1 MGRGRKNKHRNKGKC
16 QKGLE
21 TMIMGIDHGYYAI
34 KTRHFSFPA
43 GVTAYT
49 HEPYTLKNTLQIGG
63 KYYVCGTGRQPI
75 LRDKTV
81 NDNYYIL
88 TLAEDEPVFVANAQL
103 EELDYR
109 ELYRAYSPKGRKSAA
124 EPRIMFKL
132 LVYGY
137 MCGIYSMRKLEQ
149 ACRKNL
155 DFIWLLQGER
165 VPDHTSF
172 ARFRSGKARQAVE
185 DLFYQFVK
193 RLAAEQEIEYE
204 EVFIDGTKIESMAN
218 RYTFV
223 WRKSVDKQLAK
234 VKAKAKELFYGYG
247 GEGNLTTGKLRS
259 LARSL
264 IPEGGEMVHGT
275 GRRKPFWQ
283 RQYEEIGQ
291 LLERWKKYETQLFEM
306 GCRRNSLSK
315 TDKDA
320 TFMRMKEDHMGNGQL
335 KPAYNVQLA
344 VNSEYI
350 TGVAAFPNCT
360 DSGTL
365 MPFLNHIQRM
375 QGRSYWD
382 IVADAGYESVGN
394 YLYLQAH
401 GQNGYITG
409 AYKLQQTGVDE
420 SGRQIWEAS
429 RIRDE
434 NGNEIS
440 AAESGTQS
448 FTIRPNAHSEDG
460 DASQAASQFMNSSVY
475 EDTAKASNAAIEH
488 NAAVARDYEDA
499 TKAFNSM
506 TDDDRIASMRQD
518 TSSENEPEHINYSSE
533 GYREAM
539 ASYMKSHG
547 LETDIF
553 DRGGQIE
560 SQELTADGTVS
571 GVKPTNY
578 EIRKIRKYKQQI
590 WRMENM
596 QYLQQEDCFVC
607 AAHRKLRLHRTC
619 SKKEGGIVTTCS
631 YYRCEGC
638 GGCPLREQCTKSRD
652 PNFCKEIKVCEEFA
666 QCRAQAHRQ
675 LATDRGALLRMNRS
689 IQVEGA
695 FGVLKSNRQLKR
707 FLTRGRTNISLEL
720 FLLCLA
726 YNLEK
731 YWAKLQH
738 DRLKTHLFPLK
749 KE

>member
-1 MGRGRKNKHRNKGKC
+1 MKQTQQKEYSRKAALY
-16 QKGLE
+16 QQL
-21 TMIMGIDHGYYAI
+21 A
-34 KTRHFSFPA
+34 
-43 GVTAYT
+43 
-49 HEPYTLKNTLQIGG
+49 L
-63 KYYVCGTGRQPI
+63 PI
-75 LRDKTV
+75 TQ
-81 NDNYYIL
+81 NIEI
-88 TLAEDEPVFVANAQL
+88 AENEPVFVANAQL

-137 MCGIYSMRKLEQ
+137 MCGIYSTRKLEQ
-149 ACRKNL
+149 ACRKNI

-172 ARFRSGKARQAVE
+172 ARFRSGKARQAIE

-223 WRKSVDKQLAK
+223 WRKSVDKQLTR
-234 VKAKAKELFYGYG
+234 VKEKARELFYRYG
-247 GEGNLTTGKLRS
+247 GKGKLTTGKLRS
-259 LARSL
+259 LAASL
-264 IPEGGEMVHGT
+264 VPEGGEMVHGT
-275 GRRKPFWQ
+275 GRRKPLWQ
-283 RQYEEIGQ
+283 QQYEEIDQ
-291 LLERWKKYETQLFEM
+291 LLERWKKYEAQLFEM

-365 MPFLNHIQRM
+365 VPFLNHIQRM
-375 QGRSYWD
+375 QGRSYRD

-401 GQNGYITG
+401 GQNCYI
-409 AYKLQQTGVDE
+409 
-420 SGRQIWEAS
+420 
-429 RIRDE
+429 
-434 NGNEIS
+434 
-440 AAESGTQS
+440 
-448 FTIRPNAHSEDG
+448 
-460 DASQAASQFMNSSVY
+460 
-475 EDTAKASNAAIEH
+475 
-488 NAAVARDYEDA
+488 
-499 TKAFNSM
+499 
-506 TDDDRIASMRQD
+506 
-518 TSSENEPEHINYSSE
+518 
-533 GYREAM
+533 
-539 ASYMKSHG
+539 
-547 LETDIF
+547 
-553 DRGGQIE
+553 
-560 SQELTADGTVS
+560 
-571 GVKPTNY
+571 KPTNY
-578 EIRKIRKYKQQI
+578 EVRKTKKYRQQI

-596 QYLQQEDCFVC
+596 EYLEQEDCFVC
-607 AAHRKLRLHRTC
+607 AAGRKLRLHQIC
-619 SKKEGGIVTTCS
+619 SKKESGMVTT
-631 YYRCEGC
+631 YLHYRCEGC
-638 GGCPLREQCTKSRD
+638 TGCPLREQCTKSKNPD
-652 PNFCKEIKVCEEFA
+652 FCKEVKVCEEFA

-675 LATDRGALLRMNRS
+675 LVTERGALLRMNRS

-695 FGVLKSNRQLKR
+695 FGVLKSNRQFKR
-707 FLTRGRTNISLEL
+707 FLMRGRTNVSLEL

-726 YNLEK
+726 YDLKK
-731 YWAKLQH
+731 YWSKLQH
-738 DRLKTHLFPLK
+738 RLLKTHLFPLK